1 MQPVQLFSECDNSY
15 AFARRRE
22 YAFRE
27 AKLKNQQFKEK
38 VSKYKHCLGFVRS
51 MGCLFT
57 LSFCLQTLRRCHA
70 MIRSKRWELLRGLFL
85 EERVKRLV
93 VVPDIQRLS
102 RDKQGEKKKKNPRK
116 RQQSEIEIWQG
127 QGCIFLE
134 FVVFI
139 SEKKYCRENV
149 NLIEIIIITH

>member
-1 MQPVQLFSECDNSY
+1 MQPVQLFSERGNSY

-85 EERVKRLV
+85 EERVKGLV

-102 RDKQGEKKKKNPRK
+102 RDKQGEKKRTHGKDSSLKQKFGKGRDVYF
-116 RQQSEIEIWQG
+116 QSLL
-127 QGCIFLE
+127 FLSVRRNIAE
-134 FVVFI
+134 
-139 SEKKYCRENV
+139 RM
-149 NLIEIIIITH
+149 LI

>member
-1 MQPVQLFSECDNSY
+1 MVFHLIRSGCKIKKIIHLIPGLLILTPSCKDCDATSATVYSERGNSY

-85 EERVKRLV
+85 EERVKGLV
-93 VVPDIQRLS
+93 VVPDI
-102 RDKQGEKKKKNPRK
+102 
-116 RQQSEIEIWQG
+116 
-127 QGCIFLE
+127 
-134 FVVFI
+134 
-139 SEKKYCRENV
+139 
-149 NLIEIIIITH
+149 